1 MANLTEREEGATS
14 VTDFMKSAPPPTIV
28 PLICSPKVLH
38 KPLPGKQGY
47 IINFF
52 DSSES
57 LLFKLLFHHRSL
69 HGRLQYVNIIPDS
82 LFSSVL
88 ASESSL

>member
-1 MANLTEREEGATS
+1 MANLTGREEGATS
-14 VTDFMKSAPPPTIV
+14 VTDFMQSAPPTIV

-69 HGRLQYVNIIPDS
+69 HGRFQYVNIIPDS
-82 LFSSVL
+82 LFSNVL